1 MLFRALIGF
10 FAIFPAALVAYAIGS
25 VASTQFV
32 LLAHAEV
39 YPIDVTSA
47 ERLAMTLY
55 DVGHMWLY
63 FAIIVIGFLIAF
75 PIAAG
80 LKRLLPG
87 LAGIA
92 SPLAGAAAIGSALG
106 LMLLCFGIVPISGAR
121 STLGFATQLLAGA
134 IGGYVFALLAV
145 RRADTALAAS

>member
-1 MLFRALIGF
+1 MLVRVLIAF
-10 FAIFPAALVAYAIGS
+10 LMIFPAALVAYAIGS

-39 YPIDVTSA
+39 FPIDVTTS
-47 ERLAMTLY
+47 ERLAMTIA
-55 DVGHMWLY
+55 DVSNMWLY

-92 SPLAGAAAIGSALG
+92 YPLAGAAAIGTALG
-106 LMLLCFGIVPISGAR
+106 LMLLAFGIVPISGAR
-121 STLGFATQLLAGA
+121 STLGFTTQLLAGA

-145 RRADTALAAS
+145 RRAERA